1 MTAITARTAATARAT
16 AAGIP
21 LPRIAA
27 VEVRKMVDTRS
38 GFWLIASIAITAV
51 LVTAGVIAFTP
62 DGQLA
67 YSSFPNAIRIPVVVI
82 LPLVALLAVT
92 GEWTQRSGLTTFTLV
107 PHRRRVI
114 AGKALASVSIAI
126 AAMAL
131 TFTVA
136 AAGNLIGAAI
146 TGTPLVWDVTVTQA
160 LNYVLGMVLSLSVG
174 FMFGVL
180 IRASTG
186 AIVAY
191 FVYSLLLPG
200 LLGWLA
206 VSQQWFADVQPWTD
220 LAFAVA
226 VLFSF
231 GEALAPEQWANIG
244 VTAFAW
250 LVLPL
255 LVGLRLVMRAEVK

>member
-1 MTAITARTAATARAT
+1 MTAITAGRARTARAT
-16 AAGIP
+16 VASVP
-21 LPRIAA
+21 LSRIAG
-27 VEVRKMVDTRS
+27 VELRKMVDTRS
-38 GFWLIASIAITAV
+38 GFWLIASIAITAL
-51 LVTAGVIAFTP
+51 LVTAGVILFTP
-62 DGQLA
+62 DGQLTYA
-67 YSSFPNAIRIPVVVI
+67 SFPNAVRIPVVVI

-92 GEWTQRSGLTTFTLV
+92 SEWTQRSGLTSFTLV

-114 AGKALASVSIAI
+114 AGKAVASVAI
-126 AAMAL
+126 AMAAMVV
-131 TFTVA
+131 TFAVGA
-136 AAGNLIGAAI
+136 VGNLVGAAV
-146 TGTPLVWDVTVTQA
+146 TSSTLVWDVTVTQA
-160 LNYVLGMVLSLSVG
+160 AYYVLGMVLDLLVG

-231 GEALAPEQWANIG
+231 GGPLSPEQWANLG
-244 VTAFAW
+244 VTTLAW
-250 LVLPL
+250 IVVPL